1 MSAPVPLMHAYA
13 QAGAGTLVINGRETG
28 DALRPAAGTLW
39 LADLTPLP
47 KTLLFGREAA
57 ALLAAAELPQPG
69 LMRVA
74 PRPRG
79 GFVACRAP
87 RQYLVG
93 SACDEAPLPAGAA
106 ALRFD
111 GIDFALG
118 GGSGAAGVDDL
129 LAEGCPTD
137 LAQFDT
143 GTWVATLLFGV
154 EVGLWRVATGADAH
168 YRVIAAPA
176 DGEFLA
182 ETLLDAVRRR
192 RGGLAGFND
201 YFSMQQEP

>member
-13 QAGAGTLVINGRETG
+13 QAGASSLVINGRQTG
-28 DALRPAAGTLW
+28 DGLRPAAGMLW

-47 KTLLFGREAA
+47 KTLVFGREAA
-57 ALLAAAELPQPG
+57 ALLAGRDLPRPG

-74 PRPRG
+74 PRGAG

-87 RQYLVG
+87 RQYLLG
-93 SACDEAPLPAGAA
+93 SARDEAALPAGAA

-118 GGSGAAGVDDL
+118 GGHGVDSVDDL
-129 LAEGCPTD
+129 LSEGCPTD

-143 GTWVATLLFGV
+143 GAWVPTLLFGV
-154 EVGLWRVATGADAH
+154 EVGLWRMAEGANAH

-192 RGGLAGFND
+192 HGGLAGFND
-201 YFSMQQEP
+201 YFSIQQEP

>member
-1 MSAPVPLMHAYA
+1 MSTPVPLMHAYA
-13 QAGAGTLVINGRETG
+13 QAGASSLVVNERQTG
-28 DALRPAAGTLW
+28 DALRPAAGALW

-47 KTLLFGREAA
+47 KTLIFGGEAT
-57 ALLAAAELPQPG
+57 ALLAATALPRPA

-74 PRPRG
+74 PRAAG
-79 GFVACRAP
+79 GFVACRGP

-93 SACDEAPLPAGAA
+93 RGRDETALPAGPA

-118 GGSGAAGVDDL
+118 GGSGGEGVDDL
-129 LAEGCPTD
+129 LAEACPTD
-137 LAQFDT
+137 LAQFDADA
-143 GTWVATLLFGV
+143 WVPTLLFGV
-154 EVGLWRVATGADAH
+154 DVALWRLVTGAEAH

>member
-1 MSAPVPLMHAYA
+1 VSAQGPLMHAYA
-13 QAGAGTLVINGRETG
+13 QGGASSLVVNGRQTG
-28 DALRPAAGTLW
+28 DALKPAPGSLW

-47 KTLLFGREAA
+47 KTLVIGREAS
-57 ALLAAAELPQPG
+57 ALLAAHQLPQPG
-69 LMRVA
+69 LMCVT
-74 PRPRG
+74 PRGAG
-79 GFVACRAP
+79 GFVACRGP

-93 SACDEAPLPAGAA
+93 SGRDEAALPAGPA

-118 GGSGAAGVDDL
+118 GGSDSDSVEDL

-143 GTWVATLLFGV
+143 GTWVPTLLFGV
-154 EVGLWRVATGADAH
+154 EVGLWRMGEGANAH
-168 YRVIAAPA
+168 YRVTAAPA

-182 ETLLDAVRRR
+182 ETLLDAVRQRH
-192 RGGLAGFND
+192 GGLAGFND
-201 YFSMQQEP
+201 YFSMQQET